1 MKKNKKFIFLQL
13 TTLHQIL
20 AIFLLFI
27 PSFASAHESH
37 TETAMQQTQAW
48 VRDSINAKIDS
59 FHSPDNHFAT
69 APTVTLNA
77 TAKKNRRIIVV
88 IDPGH
93 GGKDPGT
100 TGPLGIHEKN
110 VVLAI
115 GLDLY
120 HMLKKD
126 PHFKP
131 DMTRDG
137 DYFISLRGR
146 LRIARHDHGDMFVA
160 IHADAYRDATAT
172 GAAIFALSAHGA
184 SSEAARWLAEKENYS
199 ELGNVSL
206 NKLDDKS
213 NILRKVL
220 IDLSQTATI
229 SASLQLGDS
238 MIQQLA
244 NIETLHYHQVEQAPF
259 MVLKSPDIPSLL
271 VETGFLSNPSEEKRL
286 SDPVFQKKIANA
298 LYLGIKNYY
307 EKQNV

>member
-1 MKKNKKFIFLQL
+1 MKYQKYYI
-13 TTLHQIL
+13 
-20 AIFLLFI
+20 LLFFI
-27 PSFASAHESH
+27 STFSWAHPAKLSQH
-37 TETAMQQTQAW
+37 SLSSMKQTQEW
-48 VRDSINAKIDS
+48 VKASLDSQINS
-59 FHSPDNHFAT
+59 SDNNLTKNSAIT
-69 APTVTLNA
+69 PMVTLNENP
-77 TAKKNRRIIVV
+77 KKHRKIIVV

-100 TGPLGIHEKN
+100 TGVLGIKEKN

-115 GLDLY
+115 SLDLY
-120 HMLKKD
+120 RILKRD
-126 PHFKP
+126 PRFQP
-131 DMTRDG
+131 DLTRNG
-137 DYFISLRGR
+137 DYFVTLRGR
-146 LRIARHDHGDMFVA
+146 LRIARQDHGDMFVA
-160 IHADAYRDATAT
+160 IHADAYRDSTAT

-199 ELGNVSL
+199 ELGDVSL

-213 NILRKVL
+213 NVLRKVL

-244 NIETLHYHQVEQAPF
+244 NIETLHYHHVEQAPF

-271 VETGFLSNPSEEKRL
+271 VETGFLSNPAEETRL
-286 SDPVFQKKIANA
+286 SNPAFQEKIANA

-307 EKQNV
+307 RDRTQA